1 MVSINSKSSIIEFS
15 SPILK
20 FGKKGEKTGWTHI
33 EVSPKQALQLFPG
46 NKKSFR
52 VKGFLDNQPISGIAL
67 LPMGKGFFIL
77 PLNISLRKALN
88 KKEGDR
94 VHVQLQVDFKKLQIN
109 KDLMQCLKEEPRAFS
124 YFNELPKSH
133 QNYFSKWIDTA
144 KTDSTKAKRIART
157 LDALSQKMN
166 YAQMMRA
173 GI

>member
-1 MVSINSKSSIIEFS
+1 
-15 SPILK
+15 
-20 FGKKGEKTGWTHI
+20 
-33 EVSPKQALQLFPG
+33 
-46 NKKSFR
+46 
-52 VKGFLDNQPISGIAL
+52 
-67 LPMGKGFFIL
+67 MGKGFFIL

-94 VHVQLQVDFKKLQIN
+94 VQVQLQVDFKKLQIN